1 MHSTSNIKKRLDQV
15 FEERQATVLVEVI
28 EDAYSELVK
37 TSDFNELK
45 GIVADIARSQK
56 ELAEAQK
63 RTEVR
68 VEELAEAQ
76 KMTENELRELAY
88 EVKGLASGLK
98 DTREDVGGI
107 SRTMSYAFENEAYRN
122 LPKVLEEGYG
132 IVVKDKVIR
141 AEIGKKEINV
151 FAGAEKEGRE
161 ILIVGEAKLKLDEKI
176 ERLKRR
182 RGQEDVFEELGKK
195 VDVVKE
201 EYGEL
206 DIVRVLV
213 CHFATKGFIKE
224 AEAKGV
230 IVVQSFEW

>member
-1 MHSTSNIKKRLDQV
+1 MQSTAEIRKKLDQV
-15 FEERQATVLVEVI
+15 FEERQATMLAEVI

-45 GIVADIARSQK
+45 GIVK

-63 RTEVR
+63 RTE
-68 VEELAEAQ
+68 E
-76 KMTENELRELAY
+76 ELRELAY
-88 EVKGLASGLK
+88 QVKGLASGLK

-195 VDVVKE
+195 VEVVRE

-206 DIVRVLV
+206 EIVRVLV
-213 CHFATKGFIKE
+213 CHFATKRFVKE